1 MQHNILIFIKISTW
15 IGFNYPPKIR
25 PKNTKLCIRLVLQEK
40 IRHTHHMPHVST
52 NILTISLSPF
62 MTASIRGDTFSTL
75 RSLEICWERSKPST
89 LEKYKLRACFA
100 PNRSPTTQDATKAIS

>member
-62 MTASIRGDTFSTL
+62 MTASIKGDTLSAL
-75 RSLEICWERSKPST
+75 RSLEISWGKKSLKIVPIRHVPFMKRDTSFH
-89 LEKYKLRACFA
+89 LNVYL
-100 PNRSPTTQDATKAIS
+100 I